1 MFIAFFYIVA
11 YFQLRLGGVVP
22 CSELIVST
30 QISMGDHIPHCQH
43 DSIIIGGTLQ

>member
-1 MFIAFFYIVA
+1 MYRHSINMFIAFFYIVA

-30 QISMGDHIPHCQH
+30 HLIPHV
-43 DSIIIGGTLQ
+43 IIFHIVST

>member
-1 MFIAFFYIVA
+1 MYRYCINMFIAFFYIVA

-30 QISMGDHIPHCQH
+30 
-43 DSIIIGGTLQ
+43 